1 MTKLSQCAKCKK
13 DRRICGFYT
22 PEDDTDCPHYRGAR
36 RSAIL
41 DAKDDVG
48 CIWRMVLIIV
58 VAVIVIIVNLSG
70 VKVSFAGVA
79 SAIFGGV
86 FVLLGIIWLIFWGSD
101 SIGKL
106 LIRIKTKKNMKKEQM
121 KTDNTEEVEDVEIPV
136 GNNTSGVSTRT
147 LLQLALHSLNLQ
159 YEFDSEQNFIV
170 RYQGETFRII
180 AENEDVYLQI
190 QDLRWYDAPL
200 DDIDNLSLVYRAVN
214 ACNMRNTVRLVY
226 TYNRPENE
234 LYLHSLYDILWMSQI
249 PDIDALLAASFEKM
263 LRAHHLFFHVME
275 EIRREEFGRQNG

>member
-159 YEFDSEQNFIV
+159 YDFDSEQNFIV

-200 DDIDNLSLVYRAVN
+200 DDIDNLALLHRAVN
-214 ACNMRNTVRLVY
+214 ECNIRDVNKIVY
-226 TYNRPENE
+226 TYNKEEREIG
-234 LYLHSLYDILWMSQI
+234 LHVLREILWLPQI
-249 PDIDALLAASFEKM
+249 PGSDQYLQTTFDTM
-263 LRAHHLFFHVME
+263 LRSHHFFFRMME
-275 EIRREEFGRQNG
+275 NLRREEFEKNN